1 MGSNALPLLSKAL
14 GIEPMYLPALI
25 DTAIAHLYERDHSA
39 VEKALIKVERHSPGH
54 GTVKKIREAMGR
66 GKTPK
71 GNAARR
77 SMMGQPVKGKPGPGP
92 GPGPGHG
99 HGSAGGRGGHG
110 GRGGGGSGGGM
121 SREEM
126 ARMLQAKGGPAAK
139 LKGVPGAGA
148 GTMRKEFTPDAAQ
161 GAKGMMEQMKAQ
173 LEAEVQ
179 RRKANGQ
186 M

>member
-14 GIEPMYLPALI
+14 DIEPMYLPALI

-54 GTVKKIREAMGR
+54 GTAKKIREAMGR

-92 GPGPGHG
+92 G
-99 HGSAGGRGGHG
+99 SAGGRGG
-110 GRGGGGSGGGM
+110 RGGGGGSGGVGGGGGGM

-139 LKGVPGAGA
+139 LKGAAGAGA